1 MKKFNKQIQYTCH
14 KIFNIL
20 KCKQLIEEV
29 MTHEIK
35 VCMGS
40 SCFARG
46 NLENLNLI
54 ENYIKNNNLDAQV
67 ELIGALCEEK
77 CASGPH
83 IYIDGKNYDEVDEEK
98 LNKILEVL
106 K

>member
-1 MKKFNKQIQYTCH
+1 
-14 KIFNIL
+14 
-20 KCKQLIEEV
+20 

-46 NLENLNLI
+46 NLDNLNYI
-54 ENYIKNNNLDAQV
+54 ESYIKDNNLDV
-67 ELIGALCEEK
+67 EIEVIGALCEEK
-77 CASGPH
+77 CALGPH
-83 IYIDGKNYDEVDEEK
+83 IYVDGKNYDEVDQDK
-98 LNKILEVL
+98 LQTILEGL